1 MNQLLM
7 LKGLP
12 ASGKTTY
19 AKQLLTVG
27 NWKRV
32 NKDDLRAMLDNYR
45 WSKQNEKFVLELRDK
60 IISDA
65 LYRGL
70 NVVVDDT
77 NFNPKHEED
86 FLRIAEMSRV
96 GFEVKF
102 FDTPIEDC
110 IERDLKRPVSVGER
124 VIRQMY
130 DQYLKPKP
138 EVYVPPTDKPW
149 AVLCDIDGTL
159 AHGIG
164 VTRKPYEWDKVET
177 DTIDPVVADLLT
189 NLYSDGVTRI
199 ILMSGR
205 DGSCRGKTEDWL
217 HKMGVPYDHLH
228 MREEGDNRKD
238 FIIKRELFDKHI
250 RNDFEVSFV
259 LDDRNQV
266 VDMWRQMGLKVFQ
279 VAEGDF

>member
-130 DQYLKPKP
+130 NQYLKPAP
-138 EVYVPPTDKPW
+138 EVYTPPVGKPH
-149 AVLCDIDGTL
+149 AILCDIDGTL

-164 VTRKPYEWDKVET
+164 TTRKPYEWEKVGT
-177 DTIDPVVADLLT
+177 DTLDVAVREVLD
-189 NLYSDGVTRI
+189 SFSMAGVLI

-205 DGSCRGKTEDWL
+205 DGSCRPQTEQWL
-217 HKMGVPYDHLH
+217 KENFVPYNILH
-228 MREEGDNRKD
+228 MRATDDSRKD
-238 FIIKRELFDKHI
+238 YIIKKEIFEHSI
-250 RNDFEVSFV
+250 RDMYKIDFV